1 MRDLMKNIPPS
12 TLSPIQRKIV
22 ITFTSSLGLG
32 LSPFAPGTF
41 GTLPALP
48 LCWALSSLNKWGAG
62 LLGYLAIG
70 AVLYFLGVWASFAA
84 ERIYQKKDAGHISI
98 DEIVGYMATM
108 LLLPTDSWAWLWAG
122 FFVFRFFDIVKPA
135 PARVWQLMPGGWG
148 VMVDDLVAGLYGCGL
163 LQAVYW
169 TGWWLK
175 WW

>member
-84 ERIYQKKDAGHISI
+84 ERLKRCG
-98 DEIVGYMATM
+98 
-108 LLLPTDSWAWLWAG
+108 
-122 FFVFRFFDIVKPA
+122 R
-135 PARVWQLMPGGWG
+135 
-148 VMVDDLVAGLYGCGL
+148 DDLIFQGFRVLRTHHPWLRGCRPVFNGTKDG
-163 LQAVYW
+163 AISAYI
-169 TGWWLK
+169 K
-175 WW
+175 KMI